1 MLFVYQ
7 FHFPNNLVHRSCNK
21 YQLGLNCVP
30 MERRE
35 SKHITIRRYSQNTIS
50 SGRWGQ
56 IFSHEFVQLIWL
68 REKDFYEE
76 ENLQHKQTYI
86 PKMVT
91 NEESCFC
98 GFEIGPQ
105 QPNCRYCS
113 HQYMDEIDKSVKLGK
128 LLVDKKLL

>member
-1 MLFVYQ
+1 
-7 FHFPNNLVHRSCNK
+7 
-21 YQLGLNCVP
+21 
-30 MERRE
+30 MEGRE
-35 SKHITIRRYSQNTIS
+35 SKHITIGRYSQNTNF

-68 REKDFYEE
+68 REKGFYEE

-86 PKMVT
+86 PKRVS

-98 GFEIGPQ
+98 GLEIGPQ
-105 QPNCRYCS
+105 QQKCHYCS
-113 HQYMDEIDKSVKLGK
+113 HQYMDQIDKSVKLGK

>member
-1 MLFVYQ
+1 M
-7 FHFPNNLVHRSCNK
+7 
-21 YQLGLNCVP
+21 
-30 MERRE
+30 
-35 SKHITIRRYSQNTIS
+35 SQWKGGSQSIS
-50 SGRWGQ
+50 LLEGTVKTPSLLEDGVKF
-56 IFSHEFVQLIWL
+56 FSHEFVQLIWL
-68 REKDFYEE
+68 REKDVYEE

-105 QPNCRYCS
+105 QPKCHYCS

-128 LLVDKKLL
+128 RLVDKKLL